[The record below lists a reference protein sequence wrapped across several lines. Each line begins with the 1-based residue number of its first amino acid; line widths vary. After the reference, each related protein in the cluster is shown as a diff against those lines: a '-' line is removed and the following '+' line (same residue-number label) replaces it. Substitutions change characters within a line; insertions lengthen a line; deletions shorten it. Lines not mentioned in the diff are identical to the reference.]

1 MFELVKLQLKHL
13 VQFDMQQ
20 QFRIKKN
27 KENAEDTILNKWKTE
42 EVWFKLWKT

>member
-20 QFRIKKN
+20 FRIKKN
-27 KENAEDTILNKWKTE
+27 KENAVDTVLNK
-42 EVWFKLWKT
+42 